1 MEQGKTLELGAE
13 REDWRNHLKTFER
26 EAIEGG
32 WGVED
37 VYYRRM
43 QVASCIFSF
52 SLPLT
57 IVFCCLNQEGLQFL
71 KTDF

>member
-32 WGVED
+32 DGGGCLLQENAGSFLHLLLLPAPHHCFLLLKS
-37 VYYRRM
+37 RR
-43 QVASCIFSF
+43 V
-52 SLPLT
+52 T
-57 IVFCCLNQEGLQFL
+57 ISEN
-71 KTDF
+71 